1 MMFLNKPFM
10 LIIRFY
16 QRAISPLLG
25 HHCRYYP
32 TCSQYAFEAFQK
44 FPFYLALW
52 YSLKRILKCNQF
64 FPGGYD
70 PLP

>member
-1 MMFLNKPFM
+1 MKVFSSLVRFL
-10 LIIRFY
+10 IVIY
-16 QRAISPLLG
+16 QRAISPYLG

-32 TCSQYAFEAFQK
+32 TCSQYAFEAFEK
-44 FPFYLALW
+44 FSFPRALW
-52 YSLKRILKCNQF
+52 YSIKRLLKCNKF